1 MVGGVHLES
10 WVHSLVDAP
19 LWASDTSE
27 NDTLLGNAVEN
38 LGATNQSRV
47 GFCLLSHAPQGP
59 SSI

>member
-1 MVGGVHLES
+1 
-10 WVHSLVDAP
+10 VHSLVDAP